1 MEKIVKYPLDEK
13 YLVAVSG
20 GPDSMALLDLLIKSK
35 YSIIVCFVNYHH
47 RSNSNDEEKMVK
59 AFCKKNN
66 VTCEILNAHYKI
78 DYGNFENWARV
89 VRYDFFAK
97 IGKKYKI
104 NQCFVGHHQD
114 DLLETYLLQKQRG
127 YVSYYGLQEQTN
139 IKGIFIIRPL
149 LKYTKNEL
157 EEYCKQNKIPY
168 SFDYT
173 NNDVNLSRNKIRLEV
188 LSKYSS
194 KKKLAL
200 LKEIEEEN
208 KKISIINKKI
218 NRILCDTISL
228 TEFNKLNEE
237 EKDRLLYAYIAQFIN
252 INLSKA
258 RLLDIKKQIS
268 SLDGNKDISL
278 NEDYSL
284 IKEYSSLKLVKNDMY
299 KYYVVVEKPMIIEN
313 KYIYFDL
320 ISNPST
326 FYIKKDS
333 YPLIIRNVEK
343 DRKIKIGSIN
353 KSVSRLLIDEKV
365 PYLKRLYWP
374 EIVNNK
380 GEIIFVP
387 RKSQDEK
394 KLYIVKDKISM
405 I

>member
-1 MEKIVKYPLDEK
+1 M
-13 YLVAVSG
+13 
-20 GPDSMALLDLLIKSK
+20 
-35 YSIIVCFVNYHH
+35 
-47 RSNSNDEEKMVK
+47 
-59 AFCKKNN
+59 
-66 VTCEILNAHYKI
+66 
-78 DYGNFENWARV
+78 
-89 VRYDFFAK
+89 
-97 IGKKYKI
+97 
-104 NQCFVGHHQD
+104 
-114 DLLETYLLQKQRG
+114 LETYLLQKQRG

>member
-1 MEKIVKYPLDEK
+1 M
-13 YLVAVSG
+13 
-20 GPDSMALLDLLIKSK
+20 
-35 YSIIVCFVNYHH
+35 
-47 RSNSNDEEKMVK
+47 
-59 AFCKKNN
+59 
-66 VTCEILNAHYKI
+66 
-78 DYGNFENWARV
+78 
-89 VRYDFFAK
+89 
-97 IGKKYKI
+97 
-104 NQCFVGHHQD
+104 
-114 DLLETYLLQKQRG
+114 
-127 YVSYYGLQEQTN
+127 
-139 IKGIFIIRPL
+139 
-149 LKYTKNEL
+149 
-157 EEYCKQNKIPY
+157 
-168 SFDYT
+168 
-173 NNDVNLSRNKIRLEV
+173 
-188 LSKYSS
+188 
-194 KKKLAL
+194 
-200 LKEIEEEN
+200 
-208 KKISIINKKI
+208 
-218 NRILCDTISL
+218 
-228 TEFNKLNEE
+228 
-237 EKDRLLYAYIAQFIN
+237 
-252 INLSKA
+252 
-258 RLLDIKKQIS
+258 LDIKKQIS

-320 ISNPST
+320 ISDPST